1 MGFRASD
8 PYLYKCSIIV
18 GKSRH
23 SCRMPLSIMGFIL
36 EKIAYIAL
44 AGAAGTLARYGVG
57 VLFQRMNTEGVIGM
71 PWGTFFANMVG
82 ALLFGLIWA
91 MSEERGWVSGN
102 VRVIVLVGFMGAF
115 TTFSTFA
122 FDNLQMARASEWGW
136 FGANLV
142 LTNIGGLACV
152 YAGFRIVRVI

>member
-1 MGFRASD
+1 MMGFS
-8 PYLYKCSIIV
+8 
-18 GKSRH
+18 
-23 SCRMPLSIMGFIL
+23 L

-57 VLFQRMNTEGVIGM
+57 VLFQRLNTEGAIGM

-136 FGANLV
+136 FGANLA